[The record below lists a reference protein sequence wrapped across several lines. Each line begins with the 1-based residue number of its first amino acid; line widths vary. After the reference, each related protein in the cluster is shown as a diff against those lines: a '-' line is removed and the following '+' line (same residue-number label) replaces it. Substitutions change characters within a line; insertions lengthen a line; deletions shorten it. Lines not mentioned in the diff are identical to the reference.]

1 MKALVVDDSG
11 VMRRIISRGLNS
23 LWVNDVAEASDGLE
37 AIEVFGDGAGFDL
50 ILTDWNMP
58 KVNGLD
64 FVQSIRNA
72 GRTLPIIMV
81 TTETEKEQV
90 VRAIQAGVNDDL
102 IKPFD
107 QEMLRLKLERVIPN
121 PKA

>member
-23 LWVNDVAEASDGLE
+23 LWVNDIAEAGDGME
-37 AIEVFGDGAGFDL
+37 AIEVFGDGVGFDL

-58 KVNGLD
+58 RMNGLD
-64 FVQSIRNA
+64 FVKAIREA
-72 GRTLPIIMV
+72 GHTVPIIMV

-90 VRAIQAGVNDDL
+90 VKAIQAGVNDYL

-121 PKA
+121 PTV